1 MKALLFGIQES
12 ESRRMS
18 MLAELQ
24 YCFDQPED
32 RRWFF
37 DLRAVGS
44 LKDDQITRKPGQDRR
59 SLLQVIQHI
68 ILGERGARGQGEAA
82 IGRKLPRDDR
92 QY

>member
-1 MKALLFGIQES
+1 LPSFNTALIN
-12 ESRRMS
+12 RRIGAGFLIS
-18 MLAELQ
+18 VL
-24 YCFDQPED
+24 
-32 RRWFF
+32 
-37 DLRAVGS
+37 GS

-82 IGRKLPRDDR
+82 MGRKLPRDDQ